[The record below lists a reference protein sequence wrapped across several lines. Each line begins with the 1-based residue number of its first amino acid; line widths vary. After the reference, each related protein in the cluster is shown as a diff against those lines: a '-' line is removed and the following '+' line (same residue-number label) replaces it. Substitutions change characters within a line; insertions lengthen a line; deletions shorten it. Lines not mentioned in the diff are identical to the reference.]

1 MVERAYWYHQVYK
14 KDRATFVDASF
25 RHQDFFSRMMR
36 YWEGRAEQGA
46 RRRARR
52 LRTL

>member
-1 MVERAYWYHQVYK
+1 MGALTHRQVYK
-14 KDRATFVDASF
+14 KDRVTFVDASF

-36 YWEGRAEQGA
+36 YWTGRAEQGA

-52 LRTL
+52 LRIL